1 MTSLTHAELHAL
13 YTAAREALLHSHAP
27 YSHFRVAA
35 ALRTRSGIIVTGVNV
50 ENAAYPQTLCA
61 ERSAIVAAVS
71 QGHRD
76 FTDIAIAYRDEEHPD
91 SLAPIRPCG
100 GCLSVMLEFSPQ
112 RNLRVHCLSPLG
124 QPEILSLAELLPY
137 PFEFR
142 G

>member
-1 MTSLTHAELHAL
+1 MTSLTPAEVRELYEAAQAAL
-13 YTAAREALLHSHAP
+13 AHSYAK
-27 YSHFRVAA
+27 YSRFRVAA
-35 ALRTRSGIIVTGVNV
+35 ALRTRSGEIITGVNV

-61 ERSAIVAAVS
+61 ERTAIVSAVS
-71 QGHRD
+71 QGHRE
-76 FTDIAIAYRDEEHPD
+76 FTDIAIIYRDEEHPD
-91 SLAPIRPCG
+91 SHSPIRPCG

-112 RNLRVHCLSPLG
+112 RNLRVHCLSPHG